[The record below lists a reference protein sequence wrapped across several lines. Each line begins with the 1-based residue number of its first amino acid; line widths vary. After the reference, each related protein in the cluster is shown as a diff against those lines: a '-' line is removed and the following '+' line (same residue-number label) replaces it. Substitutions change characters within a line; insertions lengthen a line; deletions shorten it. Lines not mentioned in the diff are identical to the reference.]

1 MASEIQ
7 KTMVKTLDF
16 TRIQF
21 VDKEIENLD
30 WNEVEGIEDGACEC
44 YAEFAVKCNEVQMKK
59 FFLQVVNWSEKKL
72 EIDAVGF
79 RFPLY
84 KKLVFFRLVGHVFAR
99 LGQFFV
105 GFFSYFLESTL
116 GLITETHDVFKEKT
130 QKAAL
135 GKRKRE
141 LTEEFYTLYSKM
153 IVLVVETLNKL
164 FKFDKE
170 EFIDTQKYEKL
181 LDHIPMLFELNRIP
195 EFTQS
200 FNFELFYRGPLKDL
214 VIGLLE
220 LVNDDYKWK
229 SLHYNLLLKTR
240 SEEKNVRLA
249 VVSVISE
256 VIDALKER
264 YVVLIS
270 DLMPFLNELLDDREV
285 EIEKVCKEI
294 VSKLEKVSGENIREY
309 LRKL

>member
-1 MASEIQ
+1 
-7 KTMVKTLDF
+7 
-16 TRIQF
+16 
-21 VDKEIENLD
+21 
-30 WNEVEGIEDGACEC
+30 
-44 YAEFAVKCNEVQMKK
+44 
-59 FFLQVVNWSEKKL
+59 
-72 EIDAVGF
+72 
-79 RFPLY
+79 
-84 KKLVFFRLVGHVFAR
+84 
-99 LGQFFV
+99 
-105 GFFSYFLESTL
+105 
-116 GLITETHDVFKEKT
+116 
-130 QKAAL
+130 
-135 GKRKRE
+135 
-141 LTEEFYTLYSKM
+141 M

-200 FNFELFYRGPLKDL
+200 FNFELFYRSPLKDL
-214 VIGLLE
+214 VIKLLE

-285 EIEKVCKEI
+285 KIEKVCKEI